1 MSRRLVALLKSP
13 GARPAIAVS
22 APSVI
27 ETREASNKTLASDE
41 EKIGAD
47 DKKSDESTVEVID
60 GQVHKR
66 RLDVWLDKVVHWSGS
81 PAFFLITVAG
91 LIAWAGLGIAGYS
104 DDANWNVLIS
114 DIQAVGSCA
123 CLLSRS
129 ISSQADIL
137 DTFLLRQSLTAHD
150 NVLIVTGV
158 LQSRGASVER
168 MLAGLARGPIA
179 ETAVVDRVVIDVA
192 MPRES
197 LFGRVCKRAS
207 HVFGHL
213 FTLIAFWVGVSIWL
227 GLGPANDWSNDWQLL
242 MNSASSA
249 RLTLP

>member
-27 ETREASNKTLASDE
+27 ETREQSHNTPTSDE

-47 DKKSDESTVEVID
+47 DKKSDPTVQVINGEVT
-60 GQVHKR
+60 KR

-123 CLLSRS
+123 SLS
-129 ISSQADIL
+129 
-137 DTFLLRQSLTAHD
+137 
-150 NVLIVTGV
+150 
-158 LQSRGASVER
+158 
-168 MLAGLARGPIA
+168 
-179 ETAVVDRVVIDVA
+179 
-192 MPRES
+192 
-197 LFGRVCKRAS
+197 
-207 HVFGHL
+207 
-213 FTLIAFWVGVSIWL
+213 
-227 GLGPANDWSNDWQLL
+227 
-242 MNSASSA
+242 SSA
-249 RLTLP
+249 L